1 LFVFFFVLFLLRF
14 FFFICLTFFFLVLFF
29 SLEMKTLVWF
39 HFLGQRAA
47 ICFNASET
55 RFSVSNFVLFR
66 EVYNFFFFFFLSWAF
81 FLRCLHT
88 IGEKK
93 MELNLKN
100 EFKEIKQMKK
110 ETDKNYLGLGSADEI
125 W

>member
-1 LFVFFFVLFLLRF
+1 MFGFTLWGREQQFVSMLQRHVFPCQILFCSEK
-14 FFFICLTFFFLVLFF
+14 FIT
-29 SLEMKTLVWF
+29 S
-39 HFLGQRAA
+39 
-47 ICFNASET
+47 
-55 RFSVSNFVLFR
+55 
-66 EVYNFFFFFFLSWAF
+66 FFFFFLSWAF